1 MAMQTERLET
11 FVLLIDAIHKSI
23 NKVKNEIT
31 ADCGVKSVHTM
42 WLYELLV
49 NSKGLTATELAAKS
63 RIDRSLVSREIRELE
78 RGGYIASDSAGGKRS
93 YNSRILLTE
102 RGKILARK
110 ISDAAYTVQQS
121 VSKDISP
128 QELISFYGVLEKI
141 HQNLKNEISA
151 KGADD
156 KSKENENE

>member
-1 MAMQTERLET
+1 MPTERFET
-11 FVLLIDAIHKSI
+11 FVLLIDAVHKSI

-42 WLYELLV
+42 WLYELLIHP
-49 NSKGLTATELAAKS
+49 KGLTATELAAKS

-78 RGGYIASDSAGGKRS
+78 RGGYIVSDSVSGKRS
-93 YNSRILLTE
+93 YNSRITLTE
-102 RGKILARK
+102 KGKILTRR

-121 VSKDISP
+121 VSKDISAD
-128 QELISFYGVLEKI
+128 ELATFYGVLEKI
-141 HQNLKNEISA
+141 HGNLKNATSA

-156 KSKENENE
+156 KSKE

>member
-1 MAMQTERLET
+1 MQTERFET

-42 WLYELLV
+42 WLYELLIHP
-49 NSKGLTATELAAKS
+49 KGLTATELAAKS

-78 RGGYIASDSAGGKRS
+78 RGGYIASDSVSGKRS
-93 YNSRILLTE
+93 YNSRITLTDK
-102 RGKILARK
+102 GKILAKK
-110 ISDAAYTVQQS
+110 ISESAYTVQQS
-121 VSKDISP
+121 VSKDISAE
-128 QELISFYGVLEKI
+128 ELRSFYTVLEKI
-141 HQNLKNEISA
+141 HENLKNEINA